1 MSNSK
6 ILQDNLKAYA
16 DATAKIKS
24 FIDGIIDEAS
34 FVETDV
40 FTAGKTFVDGAE
52 ALGEGV
58 VTGYATIGGNPVQI
72 IASNR
77 EILGGSFSA
86 AHAAKMNKTIAK
98 ACATGTTLLSII
110 DSTGARIG
118 EGTAVLEAY
127 AATLFNS
134 CSAKST
140 VPHIAIVKGAA
151 VGMMAAYV
159 ANADYTFLSKD
170 SIMSVNAPQALASDI
185 KDYPKLNTILG
196 ADNYAAAS
204 NVANF
209 TYKND
214 TELKTKLNDL
224 LSIINGEEESADD
237 ANRETPALD
246 KKYSADAALK
256 AICDGG
262 KYLEYNA
269 GYAKEIKTVL
279 AKINGIAVAVLATDS
294 AVADGYITVEGVE
307 KATDFVELA
316 DSNGFALITLVDAK
330 GFKTCVKCEAQ
341 GFNKK
346 LAKLCNAIAMF
357 DNSKISVVAGKAT
370 GAIYSV
376 LASKG
381 IGFDYSLATIDAQ
394 IAPVNAETA
403 VNVLYAD
410 ELKKA
415 KAPAEAREKLSAKYA
430 EMEANPFVS
439 AKDGFI
445 DNIINASALRPYL
458 ASALLMLLGI

>member
-24 FIDGIIDEAS
+24 FINALIDEAS
-34 FVETDV
+34 FVETDA
-40 FTAGKTFVDGAE
+40 FTAGKTFTDGAE

-58 VTGYATIGGNPVQI
+58 VTGYATIAGNPVQI

-77 EILGGSFSA
+77 EVMGGSFSV
-86 AHAAKMNKTIAK
+86 AHAAKINKTIAK
-98 ACATGTTLLSII
+98 ACSTGTPLLSII

-127 AATLFNS
+127 AAMLYNS
-134 CSAKST
+134 YAAKSS
-140 VPHIAIVKGAA
+140 VPHIAVVKGAA
-151 VGMMAAYV
+151 VGMTAAYV
-159 ANADYTFLSKD
+159 ANADYTFMCKD
-170 SIMSVNAPQALASDI
+170 SVMSVNSPQALASDI
-185 KDYPKLNTILG
+185 KDYPKLNTVLG
-196 ADNYAAAS
+196 ADNYAGAS
-204 NVANF
+204 TVANF
-209 TYKND
+209 IYKND
-214 TELKTKLNDL
+214 ADLKTKLNEL
-224 LSIINGEEESADD
+224 LLLINGEEECNDD

-256 AICDGG
+256 AICDNG
-262 KYLEYNA
+262 KFMEYNA
-269 GYAKEIKTVL
+269 AYAKEVKTVL

-294 AVADGYITVEGVE
+294 TVADSYITVDGVE
-307 KATDFVELA
+307 KAIDFIEMA
-316 DSNGFALITLVDAK
+316 DANGYALITLVDAK
-330 GFKTCVKCEAQ
+330 GFKTCRECESA

-346 LAKLCNAIAMF
+346 LAKLCNAIASY

-370 GAIYSV
+370 GAVYSA

-381 IGFDYSLATIDAQ
+381 IGFDYSLATVDAQ

-403 VNVLYAD
+403 VNVLYAE

-415 KAPAEAREKLSAKYA
+415 KSPADARAKLSAKYA

-445 DNIINASALRPYL
+445 DNIIEASSLRPYL
-458 ASALLMLLGI
+458 ASALMMLLGI